1 MKINRI
7 DAVVRRVENKHK
19 PYLDNNIMKLMADY
33 KFGGLYTK
41 DCIQLNQMPETATK
55 ALDKLKI
62 VFERLNNGSM

>member
-7 DAVVRRVENKHK
+7 DVLIRRIENKHK

-41 DCIQLNQMPETATK
+41 DFIQLTQAPETVTNV
-55 ALDKLKI
+55 LDKLKI
-62 VFERLNNGSM
+62 VFERLK